1 MEDTYTYTARSIE
14 YPEQAVTFTL
24 HNHHMS
30 VEMAA
35 PVEQVER
42 MLPARDGEEE
52 GEFEDE
58 SKVWLK
64 PLAVSLLERGVGPF
78 RLEDVYPLA
87 DEDRLRVKA
96 WYRAGGLGLVP
107 VTLLD
112 GRVDNPDAAE
122 AFVAEI
128 DRRKDEITGA
138 AGFLNIMDYWITWFA
153 AGFLFFGLLSMWRRK
168 ASG

>member
-14 YPEQAVTFTL
+14 YPERAVTFTL
-24 HNHHMS
+24 HDHHMS

-42 MLPARDGEEE
+42 MLAAREGEEE

-96 WYRAGGLGLVP
+96 WYRAGGLGLLP

-128 DRRKDEITGA
+128 GRRKEEFTGA
-138 AGFLNIMDYWITWFA
+138 TGFLSIMDYWITWFA

-168 ASG
+168 A

>member
-1 MEDTYTYTARSIE
+1 MEDTYTYTARSTE

-24 HNHHMS
+24 HDHHMS

-42 MLPARDGEEE
+42 ILPHDGDGEGGPG
-52 GEFEDE
+52 GEA
-58 SKVWLK
+58 KIWLK
-64 PLAVSLLERGVGPF
+64 PLAVSLVERGTGPF
-78 RLEDVYPLA
+78 RVEDVYPQA

-96 WYRAGGLGLVP
+96 WYRAGGLGLMP

-112 GRVDNPDAAE
+112 GRVDNPDAAL
-122 AFVAEI
+122 AFVEEVS
-128 DRRKDEITGA
+128 RRKDEVQGA
-138 AGFLNIMDYWITWFA
+138 AGFLSILDYWITWFA

-168 ASG
+168 AEA

>member
-24 HNHHMS
+24 HDHHMS

-35 PVEQVER
+35 PVEQIER
-42 MLPARDGEEE
+42 LLPHDEDEE
-52 GEFEDE
+52 GELDE
-58 SKVWLK
+58 EAKIWLK
-64 PLAVSLLERGVGPF
+64 PLAVSLIERGTGPF
-78 RLEDVYPLA
+78 RLEDVYPQA

-96 WYRAGGLGLVP
+96 WYRAGGLGLMP

-112 GRVDNPDAAE
+112 GRVDNPDAAQ
-122 AFVAEI
+122 AFVEEVS
-128 DRRKDEITGA
+128 RRKDEVQGA
-138 AGFLNIMDYWITWFA
+138 AGMLSILNYWITWFA

-168 ASG
+168 ADA

>member
-14 YPEQAVTFTL
+14 YPEQALTFTL

-42 MLPARDGEEE
+42 ILPREEE
-52 GEFEDE
+52 ERELE
-58 SKVWLK
+58 EEAKIWLK
-64 PLAVSLLERGVGPF
+64 PLAVSLIERGTGPF
-78 RLEDVYPLA
+78 RVEDVYPRT
-87 DEDRLRVKA
+87 DEDWLRVKA
-96 WYRAGGLGLVP
+96 WYRVGGLGLVP

-112 GRVDNPDAAE
+112 GRVDNPDAAQ
-122 AFVAEI
+122 AFVEEVT
-128 DRRKDEITGA
+128 RRKEEVQGTT
-138 AGFLNIMDYWITWFA
+138 GFLSILDYWITWFA

-168 ASG
+168 ADS

>member
-24 HNHHMS
+24 HDHHMS

-42 MLPARDGEEE
+42 ILPRDEGEE
-52 GEFEDE
+52 GEPEE
-58 SKVWLK
+58 EAKIWLK
-64 PLAVSLLERGVGPF
+64 PLAVSIIERGTGPF
-78 RLEDVYPLA
+78 RVEDVYPQT
-87 DEDRLRVKA
+87 DEDWLRVKA
-96 WYRAGGLGLVP
+96 WYRAGGLGLMP

-112 GRVDNPDAAE
+112 GRVDNPDAAH
-122 AFVAEI
+122 AFVEEV
-128 DRRKDEITGA
+128 DRRKDEAQGA
-138 AGFLNIMDYWITWFA
+138 AGFLSILDYWITWFA

-168 ASG
+168 ADA

>member
-1 MEDTYTYTARSIE
+1 MEDTYTYTARSTE

-24 HNHHMS
+24 HDHHMS

-42 MLPARDGEEE
+42 ILPRGEGEEVE
-52 GEFEDE
+52 LDE
-58 SKVWLK
+58 EAKIWLK
-64 PLAVSLLERGVGPF
+64 PLAVSLIERGTGPF
-78 RLEDVYPLA
+78 RLEDVYPQA

-112 GRVDNPDAAE
+112 GRVDNPDAAQ
-122 AFVAEI
+122 AFVEEVG
-128 DRRKDEITGA
+128 RRKDEVQGA
-138 AGFLNIMDYWITWFA
+138 TGFLSILDYWITWFA

-168 ASG
+168 ADS

>member
-24 HNHHMS
+24 HDHHMS

-64 PLAVSLLERGVGPF
+64 PLAVSLLERGVGPSGLRMF
-78 RLEDVYPLA
+78 IPWQTRTGYGSRPGTGPA
-87 DEDRLRVKA
+87 DWA
-96 WYRAGGLGLVP
+96 WCP
-107 VTLLD
+107 
-112 GRVDNPDAAE
+112 
-122 AFVAEI
+122 
-128 DRRKDEITGA
+128 
-138 AGFLNIMDYWITWFA
+138 
-153 AGFLFFGLLSMWRRK
+153 
-168 ASG
+168 